1 MSTERRPRRTPA
13 HLLAPIAL
21 IVFGIAVLLVLS
33 SGGGSSGDSGASSS
47 NAAAEKRDLGSA
59 ASRRKERRK
68 QRTTTTTTS
77 TTPTGDVYVVKQGD
91 TLAGIAQKTGVTVE
105 RLQELNPGLDQFSL
119 VAGQRIKLR

>member
-1 MSTERRPRRTPA
+1 MSTERRPRRNPA

-21 IVFGIAVLLVLS
+21 VVFGIAVLVVLS
-33 SGGGSSGDSGASSS
+33 NSGGNDGGTGASGSS
-47 NAAAEKRDLGSA
+47 AAAEKRDLGSA
-59 ASRRKERRK
+59 APQRKARRR
-68 QRTTTTTTS
+68 QSTTTTK

-91 TLAGIAQKTGVTVE
+91 TLAGIAETTGVPVE

>member
-1 MSTERRPRRTPA
+1 MSTERRPRRSPA

-33 SGGGSSGDSGASSS
+33 SGGGSSGDAGPKGS
-47 NAAAEKRDLGSA
+47 NTAAEKRDLGSA
-59 ASRRKERRK
+59 SSRRK
-68 QRTTTTTTS
+68 QRRKQHTTTTS

-119 VAGQRIKLR
+119 VAGQRVKLR